1 MRLSFSKLE
10 RFLSTKELIPRTFF
24 TIGNN
29 CSIIEVVNV
38 NSTNNLFIHINN
50 NYELDV
56 SKKQDVFKLKIIN
69 ISNNDDFLSDDI
81 KDKYANEP
89 DDVDIEKNYDEID
102 IIESK
107 RENMENFLED
117 NYKKELFIRDINK
130 EDTSRLKE
138 IHRQLK
144 RMRFCVQTL
153 KYKVS
158 ILYKNYLSI
167 INTENEIEIYHIKN
181 YEGEDN
187 RSLYVI
193 IDLESL
199 YNNINTVN
207 QDIINIREGLYHIF
221 EKNQKKHLVNF
232 EKMLTEGQS
241 IFSFIETFN
250 QKKNQYEQY
259 LQKLY
264 SMNEDLNQT
273 EKDRTDKIQ
282 SIRDEYESKAGL
294 QSDIQKSHI
303 ISKYEAEIK
312 EIKSTKHKIVKNIFE
327 IKSKLDDMVL
337 YTDKIFFDN
346 LIMIDSILKNINSL
360 NTI

>member
-1 MRLSFSKLE
+1 MRLSLSKLE
-10 RFLSTKELIPRTFF
+10 RFLVSKDLMPRSFF
-24 TIGNN
+24 TIENN
-29 CSIIEVVNV
+29 CFLIEVVNV
-38 NSTNNLFIHINN
+38 NSTNTLFIYINDT
-50 NYELDV
+50 YELDV

-69 ISNNDDFLSDDI
+69 TTNNEDFENEI
-81 KDKYANEP
+81 KDKYASEP

-102 IIESK
+102 INETK
-107 RENMENFLED
+107 RDNMEDFLED
-117 NYKKELFIRDINK
+117 NYKKELYIRDINK
-130 EDTSRLKE
+130 EDTVKLKE
-138 IHRQLK
+138 INRQLK

-158 ILYKNYLSI
+158 ILYKNYLSL
-167 INTENEIEIYHIKN
+167 INIENEVEIYQIKN

-193 IDLESL
+193 IDLENL

-207 QDIINIREGLYHIF
+207 QDITNIRDGLYNIF
-221 EKNQKKHLVNF
+221 EKNQKKHIVNF
-232 EKMLTEGQS
+232 EKMLNEGQS
-241 IFSFIETFN
+241 IFTFIESFN
-250 QKKNQYEQY
+250 IKKNQYEQY

-264 SMNEDLNQT
+264 SMIDNINQT
-273 EKDRTDKIQ
+273 EKDRLEQIEN
-282 SIRDEYESKAGL
+282 IREEYESKGGL

-303 ISKYEAEIK
+303 ISKYEAEIRD
-312 EIKSTKHKIVKNIFE
+312 IKSTKQKIIKNIFE

-346 LIMIDSILKNINSL
+346 LIMIDAILKNINSL